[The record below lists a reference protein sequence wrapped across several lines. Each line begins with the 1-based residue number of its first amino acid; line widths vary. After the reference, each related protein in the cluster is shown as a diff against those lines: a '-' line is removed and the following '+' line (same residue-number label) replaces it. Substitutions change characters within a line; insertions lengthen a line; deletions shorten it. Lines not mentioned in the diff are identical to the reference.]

1 MRFLPWQRLLEKGR
15 QVTDI
20 AKLIEP
26 KSDQQNYDDYITGPK
41 TVTISEVRLPESD
54 QQPMHLHLV
63 EFPGR
68 PYKPGLTMRR
78 VLLGI
83 WGKDGL
89 AGWAGRK
96 LTLHGDPD
104 VMFGKQKV
112 GGIRISH
119 ASHIDGPKT
128 LMVTVTRG
136 KKAPFTVQPMQSAPA
151 PAPEGWQD
159 DVAACES
166 FEDLTEFY
174 EMASAAGWW
183 GPEIAAACT
192 SRKAAI
198 HDAGS

>member
-1 MRFLPWQRLLEKGR
+1 M
-15 QVTDI
+15 TDI

-41 TVTISEVRLPESD
+41 TVTIAEVRLLESD

-68 PYKPGLTMRR
+68 PYKPNLSMRR

-83 WGKDGL
+83 WGKEGL
-89 AGWAGRK
+89 AGWKGRQI
-96 LTLHGDPD
+96 TLYGDPH
-104 VMFGKQKV
+104 VRFGKHEV
-112 GGIRISH
+112 GGIKISH
-119 ASHIDGPKT
+119 LSHIDGPRT
-128 LMVTVTRG
+128 VNLTVTRG
-136 KKAPFTVQPMQSAPA
+136 KKEPFTVLALQTEPA
-151 PAPEGWQD
+151 PAPDGWQD

-166 FEDLTEFY
+166 VDDLTEFY

-192 SRKAAI
+192 ARKAEL
-198 HDAGS
+198 HDAQS